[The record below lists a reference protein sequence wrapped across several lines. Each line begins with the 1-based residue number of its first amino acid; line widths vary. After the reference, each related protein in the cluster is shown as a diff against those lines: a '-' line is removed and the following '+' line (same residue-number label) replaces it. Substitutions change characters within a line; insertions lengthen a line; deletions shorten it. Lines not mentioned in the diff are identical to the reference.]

1 MPIEDG
7 DRAEALVKM
16 GKVVISI
23 DINPLSRTS
32 RTATVPVSDE
42 MSRALENIIRFVKEL
57 KGKDDEIESIIKSYS
72 NDSNRKAVLH
82 QIAEYLE
89 SQ

>member
-1 MPIEDG
+1 M
-7 DRAEALVKM
+7 
-16 GKVVISI
+16 VISI

-32 RTATVPVSDE
+32 RTATVPVCDE

-57 KGKDDEIESIIKSYS
+57 KGKDDAVDDIINTYS
-72 NDSNRKAVLH
+72 NTDNRKQVLH

-89 SQ
+89 SR